1 MASMWR
7 QAKMY
12 LGLGPD
18 EDYDD
23 YASGSIEP
31 VPPQP
36 VAPQQMRQPATGQN
50 PAVRPMPGTDPSG
63 ATGGTHSASV
73 RTIPSSSV
81 PSQPSE
87 AAPPRVQQPLRP
99 VPSGSVVR
107 TIPASGVRAK
117 PEVIAPRDFNDAQK
131 VADNFKANNAVIVN
145 LQAVDGDL
153 SRRII
158 DFSAGLCYG
167 LGGQMEKV
175 TQAVYMLTPDD
186 VEVSAEDRRDVEQG
200 LHR

>member
-23 YASGSIEP
+23 FTSGSP
-31 VPPQP
+31 GAPPQAA
-36 VAPQQMRQPATGQN
+36 APQPMAHPPTGQN
-50 PAVRPMPGTDPSG
+50 PIVRPVGASDPSG
-63 ATGGTHSASV
+63 TAAAAHSASV
-73 RTIPSSSV
+73 RTIPAASPPPQAV
-81 PSQPSE
+81 APLPQTAPS
-87 AAPPRVQQPLRP
+87 ARP
-99 VPSGSVVR
+99 VTHASGSVVR
-107 TIPASGVRAK
+107 TIPASSMRAK
-117 PEVIAPRDFNDAQK
+117 PEVVAPRNFNDAQK

-186 VEVSAEDRRDVEQG
+186 VEVSAEDRRDLEQG
-200 LHR
+200 LNT

>member
-23 YASGSIEP
+23 FASGSP
-31 VPPQP
+31 AAPPQA
-36 VAPQQMRQPATGQN
+36 VAPQPMAHPPTGQN
-50 PAVRPMPGTDPSG
+50 PIVRPMGGSDPSG
-63 ATGGTHSASV
+63 PPNAAHSASV
-73 RTIPSSSV
+73 RTIPAASPPPQAVAPLPQTAPAARTV
-81 PSQPSE
+81 PH
-87 AAPPRVQQPLRP
+87 A
-99 VPSGSVVR
+99 SGSVVR
-107 TIPASGVRAK
+107 TIPASSMRAK
-117 PEVIAPRDFNDAQK
+117 PEVVSPRNFNDAQK

-186 VEVSAEDRRDVEQG
+186 VEVSAEDRRDLEQG
-200 LHR
+200 LNT

>member
-1 MASMWR
+1 
-7 QAKMY
+7 AKMY

-23 YASGSIEP
+23 YASGPIEP

-36 VAPQQMRQPATGQN
+36 VSQQQFRQPATGQTQ
-50 PAVRPMPGTDPSG
+50 AVRPVAGGDLSLSP
-63 ATGGTHSASV
+63 GTHSASV
-73 RTIPSSSV
+73 RTIPSSTS
-81 PSQPSE
+81 PQQPSD
-87 AAPPRVQQPLRP
+87 AAPAVAQQPLRP
-99 VPSGSVVR
+99 VASGASVVR
-107 TIPASGVRAK
+107 TIPASSARAK
-117 PEVIAPRDFNDAQK
+117 PEVVAPRNFNDAQK
-131 VADNFKANNAVIVN
+131 VADTFKANNAVIVN

-186 VEVSAEDRRDVEQG
+186 VEVSAEDRRDAEQG